1 MFDSPSTPFQRL
13 AAKGAQ
19 GQWSVADIQDWDG
32 DVGAPKWLPRKFQSA
47 LISQFYHGEL
57 ATLKMCRRVLAEIGD
72 PEAKR
77 CLSFQ
82 ISDEERHARIYL
94 AYLEKTG
101 GRLQPVDPVL
111 EAAYDK
117 ALAWSGPPEGL
128 ICAFN
133 IILEGEAL
141 FALDYLG
148 GWLTCPL
155 FKRINERISRDEA
168 RHTAYGVKY
177 LPRAVSRL
185 SDHEREDLEDFA
197 FEAARMLIDSRQGP
211 TMRQSVLGLWQS
223 AGLDTK
229 EVLADLA
236 KDRERIAGGNPV
248 RLLRGSA
255 RRF

>member
-19 GQWSVADIQDWDG
+19 GQWSVADIRDWDG

-57 ATLKMCRRVLAEIGD
+57 ATLKMCRRVLTEIGD

-82 ISDEERHARIYL
+82 IADEERHARIYL

-133 IILEGEAL
+133 IVLEGEAL

-168 RHTAYGVKY
+168 RHLAFGRIY
-177 LPRAVSRL
+177 LAGALKALETDQRL
-185 SDHEREDLEDFA
+185 DIYRWLK
-197 FEAARMLIDSRQGP
+197 
-211 TMRQSVLGLWQS
+211 GLWRDT
-223 AGLDTK
+223 AFRVMDRFWIPNMILVRRCRIWAETGWRDHRKALIGVGLLSH
-229 EVLADLA
+229 EEARLAEG
-236 KDRERIAGGNPV
+236 RTP
-248 RLLRGSA
+248 
-255 RRF
+255 